1 MGSYDLDSCLLT
13 SYFVT
18 VFQKNS
24 KKLFYFN
31 HMIEVQK
38 KE

>member
-1 MGSYDLDSCLLT
+1 VPVDKLLCY
-13 SYFVT
+13 SFSK
-18 VFQKNS
+18 KNS

>member
-1 MGSYDLDSCLLT
+1 VPVDKLFCYN
-13 SYFVT
+13 FFKRT
-18 VFQKNS
+18 V

-38 KE
+38 RVM